1 MKSRRHF
8 LAALAATAL
17 TLAAGHALAA
27 PPKVEIIAMPHPPVQ
42 SALKPLRDWLAQQGG
57 RIRVVEIDAESA
69 AGEQRLAAVGL
80 KGHVPIL
87 VLIDGKYRYQ
97 RKDGTTTEF
106 LNFPASEGSPMGLN
120 GTWGAADVE
129 AVLTGQVK

>member
-1 MKSRRHF
+1 M
-8 LAALAATAL
+8 A
-17 TLAAGHALAA
+17 
-27 PPKVEIIAMPHPPVQ
+27 HPPVQ

-69 AGEQRLAAVGL
+69 EGEQRLAAVGL

-87 VLIDGKYRYQ
+87 ILIDGKYRYQ

-106 LNFPASEGSPMGLN
+106 LNFPAAEGSPMGLN
-120 GTWGAADVE
+120 GTWTAADVE